1 MRATTLASTSSDAN
15 LLEGAPGP
23 AESSRAAD
31 LDIEEAIRHIGA
43 TEGIKLH
50 GSTPPAEQVKVFLNQ
65 AAVRQVQEHSTSD
78 LEAELGGVL
87 LGHVRE
93 SDGYLLVAVFAALPV
108 ATDDR
113 GPVHFTFTADAWSQL
128 HRDKEHDYPDLDI
141 VGWYHTHPGLGVF
154 YSADDVVVHKAAFV
168 LPWQIGLVVDPIGN
182 EACLV
187 CWERKVSKRG
197 EAATLVGISG
207 YYELFD
213 EQRTSLAR
221 WRLID
226 SEIWPE
232 YHDSPEE
239 GRSKRQVL
247 VAANDLPS
255 LPDISPW
262 WGLILGGI
270 SLLISLLLLLDR
282 ILAIL
287 AALG

>member
-1 MRATTLASTSSDAN
+1 MTSASTSSKAKLPEEVGDQIDSARTI
-15 LLEGAPGP
+15 EPG
-23 AESSRAAD
+23 
-31 LDIEEAIRHIGA
+31 IVEAVRQIGE

-50 GSTPPAEQVKVFLNQ
+50 GSKPVAEQVQVFFSQ
-65 AAVRQVQEHSTSD
+65 AALRQVKEHSTSD
-78 LEAELGGVL
+78 LDTELGGAL
-87 LGHVRE
+87 LGHASE
-93 SDGYLLVAVFAALPV
+93 SDEHLLVAVLAALPV

-128 HRDKEHDYPDLDI
+128 HQDKERFYPALEI

-168 LPWQIGLVVDPIGN
+168 LPWQIGLVVDPIAN

-187 CWERKVSKRG
+187 CWQHDRATRG
-197 EAATLVGISG
+197 EAKLVGVSG

-213 EQRTSLAR
+213 EQRSSLAS
-221 WRLID
+221 WRLVE
-226 SEIWPE
+226 SEIWPDFDE
-232 YHDSPEE
+232 KAAEQPGE
-239 GRSKRQVL
+239 GQVL

-262 WGLILGGI
+262 WGLILGGV
-270 SLLISLLLLLDR
+270 SLLISLLLLIDR
-282 ILAIL
+282 IL